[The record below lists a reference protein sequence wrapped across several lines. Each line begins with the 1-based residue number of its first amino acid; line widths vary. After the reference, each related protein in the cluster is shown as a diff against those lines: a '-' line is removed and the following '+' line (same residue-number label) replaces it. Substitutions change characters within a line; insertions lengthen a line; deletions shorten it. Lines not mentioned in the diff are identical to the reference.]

1 MDDCRGRF
9 RLYVRAPCL
18 VVDMSVPYGRFT
30 RLFFSLIGLVSLVF
44 FWSGSASALTNDPW
58 APFETPWFDKLG
70 VSEGLPHSITTAV
83 AQDSRGLIWIG
94 TKGGLVRYDGYRM
107 LVFEMAR
114 GGVAGLPDTYV
125 RSLLAL
131 PNGGMLVGTNDGGL
145 ARFDPTTDT
154 FHAYPVGAGGTSDSK
169 IYDLAEDHANGVW
182 IATDHGLDHL
192 DLNTNAINHVKTD
205 SGIAQRNFS
214 VLQDRAG
221 NVWLGNNNGLYVRF
235 AGSTNFVRPAQAD
248 GAVAPVLA
256 NQIWA
261 VYEDREGRLWVGS
274 GQAGVAYRD
283 TDGQWRSVPGL
294 RGGQGS
300 VQQPTV
306 RDFLE
311 DASGAMWIATDGMG
325 VVKYTPDSGH
335 VQVID
340 NDSAVPSSLPGD
352 SVRALLQDREGNIW
366 VATDLGIAHTHPNAR
381 TAFSLL
387 PSPLHQNMLTNNS
400 VHGVYVDTRG
410 RIWLGLGTGRIDVI
424 DLKAG
429 NMLHLQLG
437 GSQALRDV
445 QSFSEAADGVIWV
458 GSEGLAC
465 IDPDTLAIRGS
476 VLPTL
481 NDKPVLSLQSD
492 GAKLLIGTYEGVY
505 RYDTRTHALDHF
517 HHIASDPSSL
527 VNDTVQQIAHID
539 GNWWYSTARG
549 ISVAN
554 DVGSNNGFDNLEHLR
569 DDPTSLPQD
578 YIGSIVKD
586 FKGSVWVSTFGGLG
600 VLDRYTHG
608 GPFRFQ
614 TIGAAQGLK
623 SDRVS
628 AVLADDHGSLWASM
642 SNGVAKIDGDTHAT
656 YNLGTRDGLHI
667 DSYISIAAARAP
679 GGELLFGGLGGLTV
693 IRPDWQPPALIAP
706 LAITY
711 AMVDGTM
718 VPFGKLPDNGGTIK
732 LDRHSHNL
740 RIDFSLLDYQAPME
754 ALYSYRMDGLDETWT
769 DIPKGGMPSAIY
781 TNLPHG
787 DYKLRLRV
795 TTLGMQPRTIETDLN
810 VVVKPHWY
818 ETALARTIAALLV
831 ISLFIGLVQLRTL
844 YLRRQARQLQ
854 RQIDERTHDLRV
866 ANQRLDILASSD
878 GLTGVYNRRRFMELV
893 GDEHGQA
900 ASHSMCMA
908 IFDLDRFKQ
917 INDTYGHQA
926 GDAVIRGAVEVIK
939 QHSRQ
944 GDLVGRYGGEE
955 FVLCLPNTSVQDA
968 QETVERIRKVLAGT
982 EVIYEGRSLSVTVSV
997 GVAVL
1002 KEDEPIEQWL
1012 SRADKALYEAKHR
1025 GRNRCVTA
1033 A

>member
-1 MDDCRGRF
+1 MDDYRGRF
-9 RLYVRAPCL
+9 CLYVRAPCF
-18 VVDMSVPYGRFT
+18 VGDMSVLHSRFSHI
-30 RLFFSLIGLVSLVF
+30 LFSLIALVSLVF
-44 FWSGSASALTNDPW
+44 FWSGSACALGDDPW
-58 APFETPWFDKLG
+58 APFEIPWFDKLG

-107 LVFEMAR
+107 LVFELAH
-114 GGVAGLPDTYV
+114 GDVAGLPDTYV

-131 PNGGMLVGTNDGGL
+131 PHGGMLVGTNDGGL

-154 FHAYPVGAGGTSDSK
+154 FHVYPVGTNGTSDSK
-169 IYDLAEDHANGVW
+169 IYDLAGDHANGVW
-182 IATDHGLDHL
+182 IATDRGLDHL
-192 DLNTNAINHVKTD
+192 DLTTDAIRHLKTD
-205 SGIAQRNFS
+205 PGIALRNFS

-221 NVWLGNNNGLYVRF
+221 NVWLGNNSGLYVRPV
-235 AGSTNFVRPAQAD
+235 GSANFMRPIQTDA
-248 GAVAPVLA
+248 AVALVLA

-261 VYEDREGRLWVGS
+261 IYEDREGRLWVGS
-274 GQAGVAYRD
+274 GQAGAAYRD

-294 RGGQGS
+294 RGGAS
-300 VQQPTV
+300 NVQQPTV

-311 DASGAMWIATDGMG
+311 VASGPMWIATDGMG
-325 VVKYTPDSGH
+325 VVEYTPGSGH
-335 VQVID
+335 VQAID

-352 SVRALLQDREGNIW
+352 SVRALLQDRVGNIW
-366 VATDLGIAHTHPNAR
+366 VATDLGIAHTNPNAR

-387 PSPLHQNMLTNNS
+387 PSPLHPNMLTNNS
-400 VHGVYVDTRG
+400 VHGIYVDARG
-410 RIWLGLGTGRIDVI
+410 RIWLGLGAGRIDVI
-424 DLKAG
+424 DLKGG

-445 QSFSEAADGVIWV
+445 QSFTETADGVIWV
-458 GSEGLAC
+458 GSEGLAR
-465 IDPDTLAIRGS
+465 IDPDTLAILGS
-476 VLPTL
+476 VVPAL

-492 GAKLLIGTYEGVY
+492 GTQLLIGTYEGVY
-505 RYDTRTHALDHF
+505 RYDTRTYALDHF
-517 HHIASDPSSL
+517 HHIANDPTSL
-527 VNDTVQQIAHID
+527 VNDTVQQIARID

-549 ISVAN
+549 ISVAS
-554 DVGSNNGFDNLEHLR
+554 DAASNRGFDNLEHVR

-578 YIGSIVKD
+578 YIGSVAKD
-586 FKGSVWVSTFGGLG
+586 SKGSVWVSTFGGLG
-600 VLDRYTHG
+600 VLDRYTRG
-608 GPFRFQ
+608 GPFHFH

-623 SDRVS
+623 SGRVS
-628 AVLADDHGSLWASM
+628 TVLADDHGHLWASM

-693 IRPDWQPPALIAP
+693 IRPDWQPPDVVAP

-711 AMVDGTM
+711 AAVNGVMVS
-718 VPFGKLPDNGGTIK
+718 FGKLPDNGGTIK
-732 LDRHSHNL
+732 LDQHRHNL

-781 TNLPHG
+781 TSLPHG
-787 DYKLRLRV
+787 VYKLRLRV

-818 ETALARTIAALLV
+818 ETALARIVAALLV
-831 ISLFIGLVQLRTL
+831 IALFIGLVQLRTL

-854 RQIDERTHDLRV
+854 QQIDERTHDLRL
-866 ANQRLDILASSD
+866 ANQRLDILASND

-893 GDEHGQA
+893 GDEHGQVP
-900 ASHSMCMA
+900 SRSMCMA

-955 FVLCLPNTSVQDA
+955 FVLCLPKTSVHDA
-968 QETVERIRKVLAGT
+968 QETVERIRKVLAST
-982 EVIYEGRSLSVTVSV
+982 EVVYEGRSLSVTVSV
-997 GVAVL
+997 GVAEL
-1002 KEDEPIEQWL
+1002 KHDEPIEQWL
-1012 SRADKALYEAKHR
+1012 SRADKALYEAKHS
-1025 GRNRCVTA
+1025 GRNRSVIA